1 MALAKAA
8 AVSVATTAWTDV
20 VSYTGDGSKQVMGFA
35 LDCTDATTPFR
46 ARVLYDGTEVWAPM
60 NCPAGQTIVV
70 YDAPF
75 TVASTKVWK
84 VQAYQTVG
92 TKDFDGTIFG
102 S

>member
-8 AVSVATTAWTDV
+8 TVSVATTSWTDV
-20 VSYTGDGSKQVMGFA
+20 VTFTGDGAKQVMGFA
-35 LDCTDATTPFR
+35 LDCADATTAFR

-60 NCPAGQTIVV
+60 NCPAGQTLVV
-70 YDAPF
+70 YDAPY
-75 TVASTKVWK
+75 TPANTKVWK